1 MPILQAHEL
10 YRFFHIGDEEV
21 AALRGVSLFLSAGET
36 VAIMG
41 PSGSGKSTLL
51 NCLTGLDNPDAGH
64 VTIDGVRMTR
74 RPEDERARLRARSC
88 GILMQTGNLFQHF
101 TITENIRFQ
110 MLLYGALDEHR
121 LQSIVASV
129 GLETR
134 ADAYPEHLSGGETA
148 RAGLAVAL
156 ANNPPVL
163 IADEPTAE
171 VDAATETRLLILF
184 DTRRKAGYCNLIAT
198 HSEALARHADRILR
212 LKDGRLSDV

>member
-88 GILMQTGNLFQHF
+88 GILLQTGNLFQYF
-101 TITENIRFQ
+101 TIAENIRFQ
-110 MLLYGALDEHR
+110 MLLCG
-121 LQSIVASV
+121 
-129 GLETR
+129 
-134 ADAYPEHLSGGETA
+134 
-148 RAGLAVAL
+148 
-156 ANNPPVL
+156 
-163 IADEPTAE
+163 
-171 VDAATETRLLILF
+171 
-184 DTRRKAGYCNLIAT
+184 
-198 HSEALARHADRILR
+198 
-212 LKDGRLSDV
+212 